1 MINTSIFKA
10 YDVRGVYPDELSGE
24 DAHAIGS
31 ATVAHLGATRVAVA
45 RDMRRSGPELAAE
58 LIHGMV
64 EQGAEVID
72 LGLCSTDELYFAVGK
87 FGYQAGVMVSASHNP
102 AKYNGFKF
110 CRENAISISSETGLD
125 AIRDLALKG
134 PLPPKPNQGSVHTR
148 DVLADFAQHVL
159 SFIDRS
165 AIRPLRLCIDA
176 GNGMGGLIVPEVFKY
191 LPCEVTPLFFDL
203 DGSFPNHQA
212 SPIEPENMVDV
223 QRAVRETHADLG
235 VAFDGDADRMFIT
248 DEQGEL
254 VGGDMVTALVAKAL
268 LARNPGATILYNLIC
283 SRSVPEVITAAGGKA
298 IRTRVGHSFI
308 KAQMRETNAIFGGEH
323 SGHFYFR
330 DNWFADSGMIALL
343 TVLELVSRE
352 AKPVSELIR
361 AISTRVRSGE
371 INSRVDDVEGR
382 LKLVAEHF
390 ASGERDWL
398 DGLTVQHK
406 DWWFN
411 VRPSNTEPLL
421 RLNVEGDTRAAM
433 EKGRDDVLAVIRG

>member
-1 MINTSIFKA
+1 MINPSIFKA
-10 YDVRGVYPDELSGE
+10 YDIRGIYPDELSGE
-24 DAHAIGS
+24 DAHAIGA
-31 ATVAHLGATRVAVA
+31 ATIAHLGATRVAVA

-64 EQGAEVID
+64 EQGAEVTD
-72 LGLCSTDELYFAVGK
+72 LELCSTDELYFAVGK
-87 FGYQAGVMVSASHNP
+87 FGYQAGVMISASHNP

-110 CRENAISISSETGLD
+110 CRENAISISSETGLN

-134 PLPPKPNQGSVHTR
+134 PLPPKSSQGSVHTR
-148 DVLADFAQHVL
+148 DVMADFVQHVL
-159 SFIDRS
+159 SFVDRS

-191 LPCEVTPLFFDL
+191 LPCEVMPLFFEL
-203 DGSFPNHQA
+203 DGSFPNHQP

-223 QRAVRETHADLG
+223 QRAVRETHADMG

-248 DEQGEL
+248 DEHGEL
-254 VGGDMVTALVAKAL
+254 VGGDMVTGLVAKAL

-283 SRSVPEVITAAGGKA
+283 SRSVPEVIAAAGGKA
-298 IRTRVGHSFI
+298 VRTRVGHSFI

-343 TVLELVSRE
+343 SVLELVSRE
-352 AKPVSELIR
+352 NKPVSELVR

-371 INSRVDDVEGR
+371 INSHVDNAQER
-382 LKLVAEHF
+382 LKILTEHF
-390 ASGERDWL
+390 ASGEQDWL
-398 DGLTVQHK
+398 DGLTVQYK
-406 DWWFN
+406 DWWLN

-421 RLNVEGDTRAAM
+421 RLNVEGDTRELM
-433 EKGRDDVLAVIRG
+433 EKGRDEALAVIRG

>member
-1 MINTSIFKA
+1 MINPSIFKA
-10 YDVRGVYPDELSGE
+10 YDIRGIYPDELSGE
-24 DAHAIGS
+24 DAHAIGA
-31 ATVAHLGATRVAVA
+31 ATIAHLGATRVAVA

-64 EQGAEVID
+64 EQGAEVTD
-72 LGLCSTDELYFAVGK
+72 LELCSTDELYFAVGK
-87 FGYQAGVMVSASHNP
+87 FGYQAGVMISASHNP

-134 PLPPKPNQGSVHTR
+134 PLPPKSHQGSVHTR
-148 DVLADFAQHVL
+148 DVMADFVQHVL
-159 SFIDRS
+159 SFVDRS

-191 LPCEVTPLFFDL
+191 LPCEVTPLFFEL
-203 DGSFPNHQA
+203 DGSFPNHQP

-223 QRAVRETHADLG
+223 QRAVRETHADMG

-248 DEQGEL
+248 DEHGEL
-254 VGGDMVTALVAKAL
+254 VGGDMVTGLVAKAL

-283 SRSVPEVITAAGGKA
+283 SRSVPEVIAAAGGKA
-298 IRTRVGHSFI
+298 VRTRVGHSFI

-343 TVLELVSRE
+343 SVLELVSRE
-352 AKPVSELIR
+352 NKPVSELVR

-371 INSRVDDVEGR
+371 INSHVDNAQER
-382 LKLVAEHF
+382 LKILTKHF
-390 ASGERDWL
+390 AGGEQDWL
-398 DGLTVQHK
+398 DGLTVQYK
-406 DWWFN
+406 DWWLN

-421 RLNVEGDTRAAM
+421 RLNVEGDTRELM
-433 EKGRDDVLAVIRG
+433 EKGRDEALAVIRG

>member
-1 MINTSIFKA
+1 MVNPSIFKA
-10 YDVRGVYPDELSGE
+10 YDIRGVYPEELSGE
-24 DAHAIGS
+24 DAHAIGA
-31 ATVAHLGATRVAVA
+31 ATIAHLGATRVAVA

-64 EQGAEVID
+64 EQGAEVTD
-72 LGLCSTDELYFAVGK
+72 LELCSTDELYFAVGK
-87 FGYQAGVMVSASHNP
+87 FGYQAGVMISASHNP

-110 CRENAISISSETGLD
+110 CRENAISISSETGLN
-125 AIRDLALKG
+125 AIRDLAVKG

-148 DVLADFAQHVL
+148 DVMADFVQHVL

-191 LPCEVTPLFFDL
+191 LPCDVTPLFFEL

-223 QRAVRETHADLG
+223 QRAVRETHADMG

-248 DEQGEL
+248 DERGEL

-283 SRSVPEVITAAGGKA
+283 SRSVPEVVATAGGKA

-352 AKPVSELIR
+352 SKPVSELVHS
-361 AISTRVRSGE
+361 ISTRVRSGE
-371 INSRVDDVEGR
+371 INSHVDDVQAR
-382 LKLVAEHF
+382 LKAVAEHF
-390 ASGERDWL
+390 SSGEQDWL
-398 DGLTVQHK
+398 DGLTAQYK

-421 RLNVEGDTRAAM
+421 RLNVEGDTRELM
-433 EKGRDDVLAVIRG
+433 EKGRDEVLAVIRG